1 MGMDGRPFEIS
12 DDAEGLHRLM
22 DLCESKWDVV
32 ASILGVA
39 GLIGTTIMCW
49 KQRDGGGFVSA
60 FRLMDQK
67 ERKKGAKG
75 NQIDQTMCKIIIMT
89 AAQGILGVGALRERS

>member
-39 GLIGTTIMCW
+39 GLIGTTIMCSIYFFFHS
-49 KQRDGGGFVSA
+49 KSYTRQRNSSLPGPTGPASPSDSP
-60 FRLMDQK
+60 
-67 ERKKGAKG
+67 
-75 NQIDQTMCKIIIMT
+75 
-89 AAQGILGVGALRERS
+89 AASEPISLSFETRAT